1 MNKIKTLLY
10 GTACMMAAAMPLTGC
25 STADLAEGGSIS
37 SVQINVSDFPAF
49 SGESTAPKTRVTTE
63 AGKSAWA
70 ANDEILLKVTDDK
83 NKISTATATYDGT
96 AWKLGSTLTSST
108 TTAKVEAYYAPNYE
122 WVNNALTLKTGKTAG
137 TDEML
142 SYQSETSVDV
152 TSGISI
158 AFAARK
164 YCRLSII
171 ADAGKTVTLT
181 STEFTANDD
190 KTTAANGLTT
200 TANANGNAYFYGI
213 WTGSA
218 KLSPKV
224 DNIEYTKIVANAS
237 VALKTYYMNGVRR
250 VSFGDYY
257 FNDGSWGTL
266 EERTGHTPIGVVIYM
281 GDPTEN
287 DPTLKRD
294 HPNCTHGVALSL
306 NTISDRPM
314 AWQSSYDANTNIS
327 DWIVTYNTQHPEKQF
342 QKIAAPTGSE
352 IFNSSAYQE
361 YKAGWN
367 LQGYNNTKA
376 IEAYNAANTEQ
387 QVDVIQTVGY
397 YREDVK
403 APSTSSDWYL
413 PSAREFYVL
422 LNGGFPTP
430 APTDNPEVVDYNKF
444 GMNLNCGKANT
455 EFINTRIA
463 NSGVSS
469 VASLP
474 GYLWTS
480 TEAVRK
486 SGSQL
491 DKGYACVAVF
501 KSNNLSNYYYVGSV
515 YENGDDC
522 KKSNFENTNAFAALA
537 F

>member
-1 MNKIKTLLY
+1 
-10 GTACMMAAAMPLTGC
+10 MMAAAMPLTGC
-25 STADLAEGGSIS
+25 STADLAEGGSSIS
-37 SVQINVSDFPAF
+37 SVQINVSSFPAF
-49 SGESTAPKTRVTTE
+49 SGESRAPKTRVTTE
-63 AGKSAWA
+63 ARKLAWA
-70 ANDEILLKVTDDK
+70 ANDEILLKVTDDN
-83 NKISTATATYDGT
+83 NKISTATATYDGA

-152 TSGISI
+152 ISGISI

-171 ADAGKTVTLT
+171 ADVGKTVTLT

-200 TANANGNAYFYGI
+200 TADANGNAYFYGT
-213 WTGSA
+213 WTGNA

-314 AWQSSYDANTNIS
+314 VWQSSYDANTNIS

-342 QKIAAPTGSE
+342 QKIAAPTGKD
-352 IFNSSAYQE
+352 FFASSAYQE
-361 YKAGWN
+361 YEAGWN

-376 IEAYNAANTEQ
+376 IEAYNAANTEQQ

-422 LNGGFPTP
+422 QNRGYLSPTP
-430 APTDNPEVVDYNKF
+430 IESADHVYF
-444 GMNLNCGKANT
+444 GMDYSDRKSNT
-455 EFINTRIA
+455 EFINTRITNFGA
-463 NSGVSS
+463 SS
-469 VASLP
+469 VAPLS

-480 TEAVRK
+480 TEAVMMNNN
-486 SGSQL
+486 SL
-491 DKGYACVAVF
+491 DKGCACVAVF
-501 KSNNLSNYYYVGSV
+501 KGNNLSNYYYVGSV
-515 YENGDDC
+515 YEDGVGYQ
-522 KKSNFENTNAFAALA
+522 KSSSENTNAFAALA